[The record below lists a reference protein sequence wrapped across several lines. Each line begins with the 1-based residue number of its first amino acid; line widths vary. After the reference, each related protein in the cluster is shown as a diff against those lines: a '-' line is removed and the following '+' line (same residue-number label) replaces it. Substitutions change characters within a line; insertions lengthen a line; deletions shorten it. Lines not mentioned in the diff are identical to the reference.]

1 MTDLPLQAPVKH
13 VLVNLA
19 GSPDARCGGRRGSPA
34 QAGLQCR
41 EAARARS
48 VLERVLRTCS
58 AGGAASLRPAVLRTV
73 LHPLVPKV
81 QRLLLGLCRR
91 HGCQVRLH
99 AANTPLIRPF
109 TTGEFNSPPQ
119 FSRRR
124 PKSAEDENGPLRP

>member
-91 HGCQVRLH
+91 HGCQMMALEPLGGPKATEAKQVRPSRE
-99 AANTPLIRPF
+99 NIPLA
-109 TTGEFNSPPQ
+109 SCV
-119 FSRRR
+119 
-124 PKSAEDENGPLRP
+124 